1 MPWAGGRSPLPKVG
15 SHFCPFSLC
24 PQGPVGAPGPV
35 GYPGPRGVKVST
47 ASPSA
52 GLCRGTVWGV
62 RRCPPGWGPPS
73 NPSVSLQGAFG
84 VRGLKG
90 SKGEKVRGV
99 GERGQQGTGV
109 LVLCSPGV
117 PGVGGHSSLP
127 CDSWGGGTG
136 HAWAAAVLGFGA
148 QPHTVTPSGICTRA
162 NTVAAPPKCASLQGE
177 DGFPGFKGDMG
188 PKGDRVSGVPPGDWW
203 GSPRQHC
210 VGWL

>member
-1 MPWAGGRSPLPKVG
+1 MLI
-15 SHFCPFSLC
+15 LC

-52 GLCRGTVWGV
+52 RLCQGTMWGV
-62 RRCPPGWGPPS
+62 RRCPLGWGLPS

-84 VRGLKG
+84 LRGLKG

-109 LVLCSPGV
+109 LVLWYLWV

-127 CDSWGGGTG
+127 
-136 HAWAAAVLGFGA
+136 
-148 QPHTVTPSGICTRA
+148 
-162 NTVAAPPKCASLQGE
+162 
-177 DGFPGFKGDMG
+177 
-188 PKGDRVSGVPPGDWW
+188 
-203 GSPRQHC
+203 
-210 VGWL
+210 